1 MYYQKIGFEDLR
13 VWQLSSA
20 LIKEV
25 YQLSKGF
32 PNEEL
37 YGITSQLRRSIIS
50 VAANIAE
57 GYERYH
63 FKDKIK
69 FYYQARGSL
78 AESKSHILIARN
90 LEYVT
95 ETQIDSIISEIETIH
110 KLLNSLIRSQQNQSS
125 SASGRSQYPI
135 SSS

>member
-69 FYYQARGSL
+69 FYYQARG
-78 AESKSHILIARN
+78 
-90 LEYVT
+90 VT
-95 ETQIDSIISEIETIH
+95 C
-110 KLLNSLIRSQQNQSS
+110 
-125 SASGRSQYPI
+125 
-135 SSS
+135 